1 MDKED
6 MVYTYNGILLSHIK
20 TEIMTFAAPWMNFD
34 VTILSEVSQTETD
47 KYHDI
52 TNT

>member
-1 MDKED
+1 

-20 TEIMTFAAPWMNFD
+20 NEIMTFAAPWMNFD
-34 VTILSEVSQTETD
+34 VTILSEVSQTEKD